1 MQTWIRYAGF
11 EEKQGELARA
21 RSVFERALD
30 VDPRNVG
37 IWMRYAE
44 MEMRA
49 KQVKIVDFEICFRFL
64 IAKLFLL
71 CTTDLPNCRIC
82 KLVMCLHVY
91 FLKSSLFM
99 ANSLFTLF
107 R

>member
-1 MQTWIRYAGF
+1 MGPQLRLLTNPALLLQDNIRKTRTNVQTWIRYAGF

-30 VDPRNVG
+30 VEPRNVG

-49 KQVKIVDFEICFRFL
+49 KQVGCFLTISMDRQ
-64 IAKLFLL
+64 
-71 CTTDLPNCRIC
+71 
-82 KLVMCLHVY
+82 
-91 FLKSSLFM
+91 
-99 ANSLFTLF
+99 
-107 R
+107 

>member
-64 IAKLFLL
+64 KAKLFLL
-71 CTTDLPNCRIC
+71 CTTDIC
-82 KLVMCLHVY
+82 KLSDVSPC
-91 FLKSSLFM
+91 FLLVILTFHGE
-99 ANSLFTLF
+99 FTFYAL
-107 R
+107 